1 MIAIFAHFID
11 KRGCPQDLLLA
22 LRRQLGTHS
31 GNNIAI
37 TLGEVIEDWDLDM
50 LRSVVVSDN
59 ASNNDS
65 CVATFFAR
73 FNSNLTRQDIKA
85 RRIRCFGH
93 ILNLIAKAFLS
104 GLDFDS
110 FDPDNPQDT
119 EVDLQFR
126 RKTSPITRLHN
137 IIKYIRA
144 SPQRSQAFQDLSKEL
159 EAQFEFDDST
169 ADLEVKSNNETRW
182 NLTYL
187 MIESAVRKQGEL
199 KAYIA
204 LEKSSGNGLQTTSP
218 TTTGSYLARS

>member
-1 MIAIFAHFID
+1 
-11 KRGCPQDLLLA
+11 
-22 LRRQLGTHS
+22 
-31 GNNIAI
+31 
-37 TLGEVIEDWDLDM
+37 M

-110 FDPDNPQDT
+110 SDPENPQDT
-119 EVDLQFR
+119 EADLQFW

-137 IIKYIRA
+137 IVKYIRA
-144 SPQRSQAFQDLSKEL
+144 SPQRSQAFKDLSKEL
-159 EAQFEFDDST
+159 EAQFEFGDST
-169 ADLEVKSNNETRW
+169 ADLEVKSINETQW
-182 NLTYL
+182 NSTYL
-187 MIESAVRKQGEL
+187 MIERAVRKQEEL
-199 KAYIA
+199 TAYIA
-204 LEKSSGNGLQTTSP
+204 LEKSSGNGLAPTDHLTDNDWKRLSEVMNISKPIHELTMRTQGRGAGGGLWDTYLDWDAVPVGASGRLATTI
-218 TTTGSYLARS
+218 